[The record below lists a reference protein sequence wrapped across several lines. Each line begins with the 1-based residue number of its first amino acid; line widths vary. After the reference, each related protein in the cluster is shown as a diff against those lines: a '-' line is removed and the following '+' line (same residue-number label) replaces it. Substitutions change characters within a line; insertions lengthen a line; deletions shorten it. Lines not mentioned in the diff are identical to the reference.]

1 MSYSIRQRKLEQQRE
16 RQLSRQQQRRQN
28 LGNNNLNSSVQT
40 ENVEYINAYDNPAH
54 SIGEDSPKTRKPK
67 NKSSSKTKSS
77 KKDKKEVTQLI
88 DLLDDEE
95 DFSIPANIHKPSKIE
110 NENTEADNN
119 NRNNDE
125 DNDSTPT
132 PYDQNKHK
140 TMQDGD
146 LFNLSDASSESN
158 FSMRDDVSMA
168 GGVGVVGVRPGTAQ
182 TDYEPKKLQ
191 GNASTSSFDRIPIAA
206 KTAQSFLNKIS
217 THRPNKTSNTN
228 IHPMGSDQSRTNSL
242 ERSQRKLKKE
252 LAFENHSQN
261 SGQKSYSSPREN
273 QSDNIPTLC
282 SLFSKMPTQ
291 ESPFAFIPGMGHIK
305 TTEEFAF
312 SPASWEHK
320 DGTAIRSR
328 ITRDKRGS
336 KFGPGVR
343 YYMHLEMPGG
353 GSSRQFVLSARKR
366 TRAKTSN
373 YLISTDVENINRD
386 STNIIGKL
394 RSNALGTRFV
404 SFDNGVAANATEA
417 LKNSAKIRRELCM
430 VLYETNILGFHGP
443 RRMTCVIPGMQEN
456 DLGEKERVECRPM
469 VDSDS
474 MSSRF
479 DKSRM
484 DDFIVLENKKP
495 VWNQD
500 TQSFVLNFHGRV
512 TMASVKNF
520 QIIHKDNPN
529 YIIMQFGRISEDV
542 FTIDYRYPLS
552 AYQAFSIALSSFDS
566 KLACE

>member
-1 MSYSIRQRKLEQQRE
+1 MSSSIRQRKLEQQRE

-67 NKSSSKTKSS
+67 NKSSSKSKSS
-77 KKDKKEVTQLI
+77 KNKEVTQLI

-95 DFSIPANIHKPSKIE
+95 DFTIPANVYKPSKIE
-110 NENTEADNN
+110 NENTEENVDQ
-119 NRNNDE
+119 

-132 PYDQNKHK
+132 PYDQNKHN
-140 TMQDGD
+140 MQDGD

-158 FSMRDDVSMA
+158 FSMRDDISMA
-168 GGVGVVGVRPGTAQ
+168 GGVGVVGIRPGTAQ
-182 TDYEPKKLQ
+182 NDYEPKKLQ
-191 GNASTSSFDRIPIAA
+191 GNASTSSF
-206 KTAQSFLNKIS
+206 
-217 THRPNKTSNTN
+217 
-228 IHPMGSDQSRTNSL
+228 
-242 ERSQRKLKKE
+242 
-252 LAFENHSQN
+252 
-261 SGQKSYSSPREN
+261 
-273 QSDNIPTLC
+273 
-282 SLFSKMPTQ
+282 MPTQ
-291 ESPFAFIPGMGHIK
+291 ESPFAFIPGMGHVK
-305 TTEEFAF
+305 STEEFAF

-417 LKNSAKIRRELCM
+417 LKNSAKIRREMCM

-443 RRMTCVIPGMQEN
+443 RRMTCVIPGMQES
-456 DLGEKERVECRPM
+456 DVGEKERVECRPM

-479 DKSRM
+479 DKGRM

>member
-1 MSYSIRQRKLEQQRE
+1 MSSSIRQRKLEQQRE

-67 NKSSSKTKSS
+67 NKSSSKSKSS
-77 KKDKKEVTQLI
+77 KNKEVTQLI

-95 DFSIPANIHKPSKIE
+95 DFTIPANVYKPSKIE
-110 NENTEADNN
+110 NENTEE
-119 NRNNDE
+119 NDQ

-132 PYDQNKHK
+132 PYDQNKHN
-140 TMQDGD
+140 MQDGD

-168 GGVGVVGVRPGTAQ
+168 GGVGVVGIRPGTAQ
-182 TDYEPKKLQ
+182 NDYEPKKLQ

-217 THRPNKTSNTN
+217 THRPNKTSSTN
-228 IHPMGSDQSRTNSL
+228 IHPMNKSRSNSL
-242 ERSQRKLKKE
+242 ERTQRKIKKKI
-252 LAFENHSQN
+252 FENNSQN
-261 SGQKSYSSPREN
+261 LGKKSSSPREHHT
-273 QSDNIPTLC
+273 DNIPTLC

-291 ESPFAFIPGMGHIK
+291 ESPFAFIPGMGHVK
-305 TTEEFAF
+305 STEEFAF

-417 LKNSAKIRRELCM
+417 LKNSAKIRREMCM

-443 RRMTCVIPGMQEN
+443 RRMTCVIPGMQES
-456 DLGEKERVECRPM
+456 DVGEKERVECRPM

-479 DKSRM
+479 DKGRM